1 MLSGDSHERYYF
13 GDANKAVFNNGGYIN
28 ATNYTGASMT
38 IETLGTN
45 YYRISSTNANTKSAS
60 FVAMSFKATDG
71 ANLIVTAD
79 EPIE

>member
-13 GDANKAVFNNGGYIN
+13 GDANKAVYDNGGYIN
-28 ATNYTGASMT
+28 SANYAAAYMT

-45 YYRISSTNANTKSAS
+45 YYRISSTNTAS
-60 FVAMSFKATDG
+60 FVAMSFKTTDG
-71 ANLIVTAD
+71 ANLIITAD

>member
-45 YYRISSTNANTKSAS
+45 YYRISSTNTNTLAAAW
-60 FVAMSFKATDG
+60 VCMSFKTSTG
-71 ANLIVTAD
+71 ANLIVTVD